1 MVYALNVTTKIIMSS
16 YEYKYGYLR
25 GVIQSA
31 MLLRNVQQMK
41 DVLGDALEF
50 IDENDTAQSV
60 K

>member
-1 MVYALNVTTKIIMSS
+1 MSS

-41 DVLGDALEF
+41 DVLGDALEYVGEKETF
-50 IDENDTAQSV
+50 NTKE